1 MPGGHTLHSIYP
13 ALDVSLFLCA
23 GASPSL
29 PLRHI
34 KDRIVRLRM
43 PGQNLQVQFL
53 ILISADPCAPVLSHV
68 KTELTVTVPASQ
80 GC

>member
-1 MPGGHTLHSIYP
+1 
-13 ALDVSLFLCA
+13 
-23 GASPSL
+23 
-29 PLRHI
+29 
-34 KDRIVRLRM
+34 M

>member
-1 MPGGHTLHSIYP
+1 MHPIYP
-13 ALDVSLFLCA
+13 FLDVPLLPLGWSK
-23 GASPSL
+23 PSL

-43 PGQNLQVQFL
+43 PGQNLQVLFL
-53 ILISADPCAPVLSHV
+53 ILISADPCAPVPSHV
-68 KTELTVTVPASQ
+68 KTELPVTVPVSQ